1 MKITVSKVI
10 YNLLVNIPV
19 CLALAL
25 AGAFLGGSFS
35 WINLLINF
43 AISFVLAMC
52 IGLFIPL
59 TAIGRWFTGLFHV
72 RNDTYTHN
80 LPYRLLATLISS
92 LIFYFIISPVL
103 MVANYF
109 LNGGI
114 SFNEAFLNYLIDIP
128 FMLLVGYCSTLISD
142 LFGYKVAH
150 RVDDSF

>member
-35 WINLLINF
+35 WVSLLINF

-128 FMLLVGYCSTLISD
+128 FMILVGYTSTLISD

-150 RVDDSF
+150 RVDGNF